1 MIMAKGTNPGPIQ
14 KADEVPSS
22 ITCGLVMPISSIDG
36 CSAEHWIE
44 VKSIIVESIST
55 IESYQIDVK
64 LVSEQDDVG
73 VIQKRIV
80 QNIYLS
86 DIVVCDVSC
95 KNPNVMFELGMRLA
109 FDKPT
114 VIIKDDKTDY
124 SFDTGVIEHLSYPRD
139 LRFGKVMAFKTAL
152 AEKLVATH
160 KAGLAGGETSFL
172 KSFGTFSVSTLE
184 QRVGSP
190 DQVILEMLQD
200 LSADVA
206 RIKKAT
212 GNRGLG
218 LIGSPLRRAI
228 RNSINKTLSEHP
240 NSANVELIGNNS
252 FYDHILSSVPLSME
266 QNIDSVY
273 KMISEELTEILL

>member
-1 MIMAKGTNPGPIQ
+1 MAKGTVSTPDAAREKNTR
-14 KADEVPSS
+14 ET
-22 ITCGLVMPISSIDG
+22 ITCGLVMPISTIDG

-44 VKSIIVESIST
+44 VKSIILESIVAINDYDIS
-55 IESYQIDVK
+55 VK

-80 QNIYLS
+80 QNIYSS

-124 SFDTGVIEHLSYPRD
+124 SFDTGVIEHISYPRD
-139 LRFGKVMAFKTAL
+139 LRFSKVTAFKAAL
-152 AEKLVATH
+152 AEKVIATH
-160 KAGLAGGETSFL
+160 KAGIAGGETSFL
-172 KSFGTFSVSTLE
+172 KSFGTFSVSSLE

-190 DQVILEMLQD
+190 DQVMLEMLQD

-206 RIKKAT
+206 RIKRLTYSKERNYA
-212 GNRGLG
+212 
-218 LIGSPLRRAI
+218 SPIRRSIRRAI
-228 RNSINKTLSEHP
+228 EKTMSEHP
-240 NSANVELIGNNS
+240 QSVNLDLMGNHS
-252 FYDHILSSVPLSME
+252 FYDHVLTSVGDVND
-266 QNIDSVY
+266 QNRSRLYEIV
-273 KMISEELTEILL
+273 SEELANSLL